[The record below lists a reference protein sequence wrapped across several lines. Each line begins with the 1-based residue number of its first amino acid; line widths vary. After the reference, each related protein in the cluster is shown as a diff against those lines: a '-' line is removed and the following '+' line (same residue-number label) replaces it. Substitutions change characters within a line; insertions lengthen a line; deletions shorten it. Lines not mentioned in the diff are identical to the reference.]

1 MLKCLYH
8 LLGNGTLSLDLI
20 VALLEQIH
28 TKICLKGTCIY
39 SGVIHTTIVV
49 QGEEGEER
57 SAPSEEDHTGLA
69 NSLILKHFLD
79 GVLLKQVKGLP
90 VETLQNT
97 KVSAVQ
103 YTPWFLSGV
112 SSMVNQGGRPFV
124 I

>member
-20 VALLEQIH
+20 VSLLVQIH
-28 TKICLKGTCIY
+28 TKLVGKGHACGTY
-39 SGVIHTTIVV
+39 HPFLSRVRSGEVSSL
-49 QGEEGEER
+49 R
-57 SAPSEEDHTGLA
+57 EEDHTGLA
-69 NSLILKHFLD
+69 NSLILKHFLE

-97 KVSAVQ
+97 QVSAIQ
-103 YTPWFLSGV
+103 YTPWFLSGA
-112 SSMVNQGGRPFV
+112 SSVAQSRWPAQFV